1 MRILL
6 TSNASYSPPRG
17 GSTRSNLIWLAH
29 LAKSGHECVVVCPT
43 LDPSVPD
50 TETVDPNGFRIVSI
64 RELSHRTA
72 LLSRELEAFRPDWVL
87 VSSEDL
93 AHVLLREAHH
103 AASGRIVYIAH
114 TPQFYPFGPAS
125 WNPDPQASLIV
136 KQAAGVVAIGRH
148 MAGYIREHLG
158 RDAEV
163 VHPPI
168 YGDPPYPQFGSFA
181 DGWILMINPSA
192 VKGIQIFLALAD
204 LFPDLQFAGLTG
216 WATTT
221 RDVEEMSKRLNVT
234 ILRTVPRIDDVLS
247 QSRLLL
253 MPSLWY
259 EGFGLIAVEAMLRGL
274 PVIASDSG
282 GLQEAKSG
290 TGFVIPVRPIERF
303 EPVFDETRMPRPV
316 VVPQNIEPWAAAL
329 QTLTTTREAYENES
343 RRSREVA
350 LKFVSGLGAGDF
362 EDMLMKLTLGT
373 SAVQDADKATRSGER
388 MSQLSS
394 AKRALLL
401 QRLRG
406 REKR

>member
-1 MRILL
+1 
-6 TSNASYSPPRG
+6 
-17 GSTRSNLIWLAH
+17 
-29 LAKSGHECVVVCPT
+29 
-43 LDPSVPD
+43 
-50 TETVDPNGFRIVSI
+50 
-64 RELSHRTA
+64 
-72 LLSRELEAFRPDWVL
+72 
-87 VSSEDL
+87 
-93 AHVLLREAHH
+93 
-103 AASGRIVYIAH
+103 
-114 TPQFYPFGPAS
+114 
-125 WNPDPQASLIV
+125 
-136 KQAAGVVAIGRH
+136 
-148 MAGYIREHLG
+148 
-158 RDAEV
+158 
-163 VHPPI
+163 
-168 YGDPPYPQFGSFA
+168 
-181 DGWILMINPSA
+181 MINPSA

-303 EPVFDETRMPRPV
+303 EPAFDETRMPRPV